1 MIRYG
6 LLILIMALPCL
17 VLALTHT
24 VKQDGTGDYTLI
36 QEAITASAD
45 GDTVLVHPGRYYE
58 NVRFNGKNITLASL
72 EILTGDRDYVY
83 STIIDGN
90 QSGPVVRTTRD
101 ETNIHIQ
108 GFTITNGSGDFN
120 ELYDMTVGG
129 GIIVSHMSGDRS
141 ASIINCE
148 ITGNKAT
155 NGGGFWGGVCH
166 LDLSGVSIHHN
177 VASAG
182 GGMQLE
188 GATQIPYS
196 INFDPVNRCNIY
208 SNYAAFGSDLYFYN
222 VNSVHV
228 VVDTF
233 TVANPWNFYA
243 TAVAASSSITN
254 PYTFDILNTVHQ
266 EVNHDLYVAPWGDDD
281 NSGLN
286 PGEPMQSI
294 FMAMY
299 RIASD
304 PEDPKTVHV
313 ADGHYSPSLN
323 NQLFPIPIKS
333 YTSLVGES
341 REGTILDAEGL
352 CFNVFVSA
360 YSKKWMLYN
369 TTLQNAKKGVDLSRS
384 NNYDISSVIIRNI
397 DNTGIDPSAI
407 NGSHATG
414 ENRISNTLING
425 VTSRDRATPLYFLS
439 YSGSLFIDNVDI
451 SDCSAPLLPTITI
464 SAVDECDVILDG
476 CEVHHNR
483 SSSSDVFGFNTLFQ
497 ISPSMPYAT
506 RLGIEIKNS
515 AFYDNYQATSNVMGM
530 ARSLNDTLFISNCT
544 FAGNSGG
551 SAVIAVQGTNV
562 LTNNIFYN
570 PDITTQ
576 ILIPNYISSGIYSP
590 TTLINNNILGGSA
603 GVYSATS
610 QNPVY
615 WGEGN
620 TMLDPVFTMSGNR
633 PYTLDP
639 TSPLIDMGWQ
649 AGAWMDQSV
658 DAAGNERYWDGDGD
672 GITRID
678 VGAYEY
684 QPVYAPGNLQAELW
698 QQQILLSWQMPEADR
713 GHSGFRIYRQG
724 QPYADLADPSA
735 RAFRDFSAVNDTI
748 SYFVVALYGSVESAA
763 SNSVTVIIDC
773 VANQDAQIV
782 PVPAKLTSSPNPFSE
797 LAVISYQLEA
807 KSEVEIK
814 IYNLKGQLVKHLY
827 TGSQDKGDQ
836 VLAWEGC
843 DDRNQALPS
852 GVYLLRL
859 SIDGKPKLTHKILKL

>member
-1 MIRYG
+1 
-6 LLILIMALPCL
+6 MALPCL
-17 VLALTHT
+17 VLGLTHT

-45 GDTVLVHPGRYYE
+45 GDTVLVYPGRYYE
-58 NVRFNGKNITLASL
+58 NVRFYGKNITLASL
-72 EILTGDRDYVY
+72 EILTGDRDYVH

-90 QSGPVVRTTRD
+90 QNGTVVTVMDD
-101 ETNIHIQ
+101 ESDIHIQ
-108 GFTITNGSGDFN
+108 GFTITNGSGFYN
-120 ELYDMTVGG
+120 LNLDMTWGG
-129 GIIVSHMSGDRS
+129 GLVISYMTGQRDARVV
-141 ASIINCE
+141 NCLV
-148 ITGNKAT
+148 TGNNAT
-155 NGGGFWGGVCH
+155 NGGGLVASTCD
-166 LDLSGVSIHHN
+166 LQLSGVTISDNI
-177 VASAG
+177 ASTG
-182 GGMQLE
+182 GGISYESM
-188 GATQIPYS
+188 GNPPYNV
-196 INFDPVNRCNIY
+196 NFDPINRCNIHG
-208 SNYAAFGSDLYFYN
+208 NYAAFGSDLYFYN

-243 TAVAASSSITN
+243 TAVAASPSITN
-254 PYTFDILNTVHQ
+254 PYTFDILHTVHE
-266 EVNHDLYVAPWGDDD
+266 EVNHDLYVAPWGDDA
-281 NSGLN
+281 NSGFSAA
-286 PGEPMQSI
+286 EPMQSI

-304 PEDPKTVHV
+304 PADPKTVHV

-333 YTSLVGES
+333 HTRLVGES
-341 REGTILDAEGL
+341 REGTILDAENAAIIVKICSGSIDLGAEKLSFRNGKGGMGIVRTADMWFRDIYLENVYSIYSPIGIGL
-352 CFNVFVSA
+352 AQSHGNN
-360 YSKKWMLYN
+360 KLRDIRI
-369 TTLQNAKKGVDLSRS
+369 QGVRS
-384 NNYDISSVIIRNI
+384 STRV
-397 DNTGIDPSAI
+397 TGFDANSM
-407 NGSHATG
+407 
-414 ENRISNTLING
+414 
-425 VTSRDRATPLYFLS
+425 
-439 YSGSLFIDNVDI
+439 SGSLKLVNMEI
-451 SDCSAPLLPTITI
+451 SNCEAPDMRAI
-464 SAVDECDVILDG
+464 SISTKDECDVILDG

-483 SSSSDVFGFNTLFQ
+483 GCSSDEFGFNTMFQ
-497 ISPSMPYAT
+497 ISPYMPYAT

-515 AFYDNYQATSNVMGM
+515 AFYDNYQGTSNVMAM
-530 ARSLNDTLFISNCT
+530 ARSLNDTLFISNST
-544 FAGNSGG
+544 FAGNNGG

-562 LTNNIFYN
+562 LKNNIFYN

-576 ILIPNYISSGIYSP
+576 ILIPNGISSGIYSP
-590 TTLINNNILGGSA
+590 TTLINNNVLGGSA
-603 GVYSATS
+603 GVYSQTS
-610 QNPVY
+610 LNPVY

-620 TMLDPVFTMSGNR
+620 TMLDPGFSMSGNR
-633 PYTLDP
+633 PYTLDS

-649 AGAWMDQSV
+649 SGSLMDQSL
-658 DAAGNERYWDGDGD
+658 DAGGNERYWDGDGD

-684 QPVYAPGNLQAELW
+684 QPVYAPGNLQAEQW
-698 QQQILLSWQMPEADR
+698 QQQILLSWQMLEADR

-724 QPYADLADPSA
+724 QPYADLMDPSA
-735 RAFRDFSAVNDTI
+735 RAFRDFSAVNDTLT
-748 SYFVVALYGSVESAA
+748 YFVVALYGSVESAA

-814 IYNLKGQLVKHLY
+814 IYNLKGQMVRHLHS
-827 TGSQDKGDQ
+827 GSQDKGDQ

-859 SIDGKPKLTHKILKL
+859 SIDGNPRLTHKILKL

>member
-1 MIRYG
+1 
-6 LLILIMALPCL
+6 MALPCL

-208 SNYAAFGSDLYFYN
+208 SNYAARGSDLYFYN
-222 VNSVHV
+222 VDSVHV

-243 TAVAASSSITN
+243 SAIAASPSITN
-254 PYTFDILNTVHQ
+254 PYTFDIQHTVHE
-266 EVNHDLYVAPWGDDD
+266 EVNHDLYVAPWGDNA
-281 NSGLN
+281 NSGLS
-286 PGEPMQSI
+286 PAESVQSI

-333 YTSLVGES
+333 HTRLVGES
-341 REGTILDAEGL
+341 REGTILDAENAAIIVKICSGSIDLGAEKLSFRNGKGGMGIVRTADMWFRDIYLENVYSIYSPIGIGL
-352 CFNVFVSA
+352 AQSHGNN
-360 YSKKWMLYN
+360 KLRDIRI
-369 TTLQNAKKGVDLSRS
+369 QGVRS
-384 NNYDISSVIIRNI
+384 STRV
-397 DNTGIDPSAI
+397 TGFDANSM
-407 NGSHATG
+407 
-414 ENRISNTLING
+414 
-425 VTSRDRATPLYFLS
+425 
-439 YSGSLFIDNVDI
+439 SGSLKLVNMEI
-451 SDCSAPLLPTITI
+451 SNCEAPDMRAI
-464 SAVDECDVILDG
+464 SISTKDECDVILDG

-483 SSSSDVFGFNTLFQ
+483 GCSSDEFGFNTMFQ
-497 ISPSMPYAT
+497 ISPYMPYAT

-515 AFYDNYQATSNVMGM
+515 AFFDNYQGTSNVMGM

-576 ILIPNYISSGIYSP
+576 IYVPNGISSGIYSP

-724 QPYADLADPSA
+724 QPYADLGDPSA
-735 RAFRDFSAVNDTI
+735 RAFRDFSTVNDTI
-748 SYFVVALYGSVESAA
+748 SYFVVALYGTVESAA
-763 SNSVTVIIDC
+763 SNTVTVIIDC
-773 VANQDAQIV
+773 VANQDELEVVGSGRITVA
-782 PVPAKLTSSPNPFSE
+782 PNPFRE
-797 LAVISYQLEA
+797 LAVISYELPQ
-807 KSEVEIK
+807 KSEIELK
-814 IYNLKGQLVKHLY
+814 IYNIRGQLVKHLY
-827 TGSQDKGDQ
+827 RGTQTKGVQ
-836 VLAWEGC
+836 HLAWEGC
-843 DDRNQALPS
+843 DDDSRHLPA
-852 GVYLLRL
+852 GVYLLQM
-859 SIDGKPKLTHKILKL
+859 SVDGAGKKPHRILKL